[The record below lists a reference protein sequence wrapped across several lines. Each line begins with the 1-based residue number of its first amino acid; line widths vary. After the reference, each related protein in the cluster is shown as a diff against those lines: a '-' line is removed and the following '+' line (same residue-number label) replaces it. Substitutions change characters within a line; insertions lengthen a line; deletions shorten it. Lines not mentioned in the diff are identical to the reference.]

1 MSPGRR
7 IPTRIVDHAV
17 DRYIERHRHDIERKI
32 RALKDEARADLQAE
46 VDGATIT
53 ERTTTERHPVWR
65 AKSGLLFSTQL
76 LPNDEIVVGTVL
88 PKPTPAKKKR

>member
-1 MSPGRR
+1 MNPGRR
-7 IPTRIVDHAV
+7 PPTRIADHAV
-17 DRYIERHRHDIERKI
+17 DRYIERHRNDIERKI

-65 AKSGLLFSTQL
+65 AKSGLTFSTQL
-76 LPNDEIVVGTVL
+76 LPNDEVVVGTVL
-88 PKPTPAKKKR
+88 PKSTPKKRR